1 MLLRSYHRVFEDA
14 EIVVSFRFDGQ
25 NWTIESRPKGKG
37 MVQTATVSK
46 EVMRLLVTAWPD
58 VEEATALHEL
68 SVN

>member
-46 EVMRLLVTAWPD
+46 EVMRLLVTA
-58 VEEATALHEL
+58 
-68 SVN
+68 